1 MGQLPTRLCSKP
13 FGERELKIVRSEI
26 GRSDPPLR
34 AEIARRVCEALQW
47 VDIVGKP
54 KLMSA
59 RKALLRLH
67 RDGHIELPLPRN
79 GNGNKKPPVHSNV
92 DWPLE
97 DRLEGSAGDLTD
109 LHLEPVEDKSS
120 SRLFNALVDRY
131 HYLGYR
137 PLPGAQLRYLIR
149 NGETVIGAIG
159 FGGAAWKVASRD
171 RWIGWDGDTRE
182 RQLSGIL
189 NNTRFLIL
197 PWIKVKNLASR
208 ILSLSIKR
216 LKTDMPLRYGY
227 SPVLLETFVDTER
240 FEGTCY
246 RAANWI
252 KVGRTTGRGRGD
264 RFHKT
269 KIPVKDVYVYPL
281 RSNFRKVLG
290 GVDG

>member
-13 FGERELKIVRSEI
+13 FGERELKIVRCEI
-26 GRSDPPLR
+26 DRSDLSLR
-34 AEIARRVCEALQW
+34 AEIARRVCVALQW

-67 RDGHIELPLPRN
+67 RDGYIELPPPRN
-79 GNGNKKPPVHSNV
+79 GNGNKKPPVHGDI
-92 DWPLE
+92 DWPSE

-109 LHLEPVEDKSS
+109 LRLELIEDKSS
-120 SRLFNALVDRY
+120 SRLFNALVDKY

-171 RWIGWDGDTRE
+171 LWIGWDGDTRE
-182 RQLSGIL
+182 RQLSGVL

-208 ILSLSIKR
+208 ILSLSVKQ
-216 LKTDMPLRYGY
+216 LKTDMLIRYGY

-264 RFHKT
+264 RFHKA

>member
-13 FGERELKIVRSEI
+13 FGERELKMIRREIDRSN
-26 GRSDPPLR
+26 PPLR
-34 AEIARRVCEALQW
+34 AEIARRVCVALQW
-47 VDIVGKP
+47 VDIVEKP

-67 RDGHIELPLPRN
+67 RDGYIELPPPRN
-79 GNGNKKPPVHSNV
+79 GNGNKKSPVHRDV

-97 DRLEGSAGDLTD
+97 DQLEGSAGELTD
-109 LHLEPVEDKSS
+109 LRLEPVEDKSS

-149 NGETVIGAIG
+149 NGETVVGAIG

-182 RQLSGIL
+182 RRLSGIL

-208 ILSLSIKR
+208 ILSLSVKR
-216 LKTDMPLRYGY
+216 LKKDMPLRYGY

-252 KVGRTTGRGRGD
+252 KVGQTTGRGRGD

-281 RSNFRKVLG
+281 KTDFRKVLG
-290 GVDG
+290 GVDD

>member
-1 MGQLPTRLCSKP
+1 MGQLPSSLCSKP
-13 FGERELKIVRSEI
+13 FGERELTIVRNEI
-26 GRSDPPLR
+26 GISDPPLR
-34 AEIARRVCEALQW
+34 AEIARRVCESLQW
-47 VDIVGKP
+47 VDIIGKP

-67 RDGHIELPLPRN
+67 RDGHIELPPPRN
-79 GNGNKKPPVHSNV
+79 SNGNTITPVHCDV
-92 DWPLE
+92 DLPAE
-97 DRLEGSAGDLTD
+97 DSLEGSAGDLIE
-109 LHLEPVEDKSS
+109 LRLEAVVDKKD

-149 NGETVIGAIG
+149 TGKTVVGAIS

-171 RWIGWDGDTRE
+171 RWIGWDAAARE
-182 RQLSGIL
+182 GRLSGIL

-197 PWIKVKNLASR
+197 PWIRVKNLASK
-208 ILSLSIKR
+208 ILSLSVKR
-216 LKTDMPLRYGY
+216 LKKDMPARYGY
-227 SPVLLETFVDTER
+227 SPVLLETFVDRQR
-240 FEGTCY
+240 FVGTCY

-252 KVGRTTGRGRGD
+252 NVGRTTGRGRD
-264 RFHKT
+264 DQFHSA

-281 RSNFRKVLG
+281 RNDFRTILG

>member
-1 MGQLPTRLCSKP
+1 MPTRLCSKP
-13 FGERELKIVRSEI
+13 FGERELKIVRGEI
-26 GRSDPPLR
+26 DRSDPPLR
-34 AEIARRVCEALQW
+34 AEIARRVCQALQW

-67 RDGHIELPLPRN
+67 LDGYIELPLPRN
-79 GNGNKKPPVHSNV
+79 GNGNKKHPVDSEV
-92 DWPLE
+92 DWPPE
-97 DRLEGSAGDLTD
+97 DRLEGSAGDLVE
-109 LHLEPVEDKSS
+109 LRLEAVENRSS

-137 PLPGAQLRYLIR
+137 PLPGAQLRYLIK
-149 NGETVIGAIG
+149 NEETVIGAIA

-171 RWIGWDGDTRE
+171 RFIGWDGDTRE
-182 RQLSGIL
+182 RRLSGIL

-208 ILSLSIKR
+208 ILSLSVKR

-227 SPVLLETFVDTER
+227 APVLLETFVDTQR
-240 FEGTCY
+240 FKGTCY

-264 RFHKT
+264 RFHKAKT
-269 KIPVKDVYVYPL
+269 PVKDIYVYPL
-281 RSNFRKVLG
+281 RNDFREVLG
-290 GVDG
+290 GADD